1 MQLCNCAICDF
12 KKKEMEKVSINKT
25 INLSEHL
32 ASPSEAALSHSSE
45 LNGLRLTP
53 HFSLGEVTKSR
64 HTEIYNIPSHVAIEN
79 LKRVCAWLEAL
90 RLRYNLRYVSG
101 SVSPPE
107 LGGVRGGLNEGMPGA
122 SSDHPAHTGTP
133 PNLGG
138 EIDTEEPIIISSGYR
153 SPELNKKVGGSP
165 TSNHLTG
172 CAVDIRV
179 AGIEQAMRYA
189 VILMDYADETKQ
201 DYDELLIER
210 NRSGGYW
217 LHFAVRPKD
226 NRRKTMVMLL

>member
-1 MQLCNCAICDF
+1 
-12 KKKEMEKVSINKT
+12 MEKVEINKT
-25 INLSEHL
+25 MHLSEH
-32 ASPSEAALSHSSE
+32 
-45 LNGLRLTP
+45 
-53 HFSLGEVTKSR
+53 FKLGEVTKSR
-64 HTEIYNIPSHVAIEN
+64 HSEVYNIPSHVAIEN
-79 LKRVCAWLEAL
+79 LKRVCEWLEEL
-90 RLRYNLRYVSG
+90 RRRYNERYVFSRNEER

-107 LGGVRGGLNEGMPGA
+107 LGGVRGGLNSGIYSV
-122 SSDHPAHTGTP
+122 SSDHPTHTGTP

-138 EIDTEEPIIISSGYR
+138 EIDTEEPIIINSGYR

-179 AGIEQAMRYA
+179 NGIEQAMRYA

-226 NRRKTMVMLL
+226 NRRKTMFLQK